1 MGDKDEDKG
10 EKPATARR
18 VRPTA
23 DRVKEKDRIRP
34 PTIDLKSMMA
44 PDPSQLP
51 PEPAKPPPPPP
62 SEPPPA
68 PENP

>member
-1 MGDKDEDKG
+1 MKRKG
-10 EKPATARR
+10 EKPATAPAAPA
-18 VRPTA
+18 PTA
-23 DRVKEKDRIRP
+23 ERVKEKDHIRP

-62 SEPPPA
+62 SEPPA
-68 PENP
+68 QENP